1 MREPAVL
8 GRAVREAHAGEF
20 VAVAGPQ
27 HGPGAGC
34 SARSGRTRRPG
45 STAAGSRSCRLRSGT
60 LSRTR
65 PGEDRAGSPLRAFA
79 FRRWNQPLLRFA
91 RPGRSCAGGAR
102 AGGHRRSG
110 GCPFPRGGTGLL
122 RTIRFPADG
131 RFPDCPLRT
140 VPGAA
145 GKPAGASA
153 SAAVAQA
160 GDRHTEPVRPGG
172 RARVLAD
179 IATIGI
185 LQERAIRRG
194 ELLTEQLQHALK
206 QPGRRRT
213 GLPVP
218 AGWKWTL
225 RAPQPG
231 GRGGRSRR
239 TESGADARRR
249 ELSAGVTRRGR
260 ETTRNGPAS
269 CTVRRR
275 ERAARTDVSARSASR
290 RYCGFSREGRLLGK
304 CRCRVPGPWR
314 SDICDTEPVPTV
326 LRSDSPIPRAS
337 VAPATASGSSMRA
350 ATSTWPSWS
359 RRPGATRRSSGTTT
373 ASTRCGACR
382 AGNPADRGQLR
393 ARAARC
399 PENRAVRLISS
410 TTIRK
415 PAEAAVRSS
424 GSRKGLPGR
433 ITHTTTAL
441 AESASTKPNSRA
453 GSAHSRNTQLRS
465 RRHSTRADTAHFG
478 VPGFAF
484 EAQTTVGA
492 PRSRRAGP
500 EETGGPNRTEHRQ
513 GPRFSADSVP
523 AAAKNSPHSPSG
535 SPAGPPRPVRRA
547 NPDP

>member
-1 MREPAVL
+1 MAQFRWGALSGGAGSPTGQRVGTRCGCCGVAGPRPSASGRVSGTGEFCRSRKAFAGCGNSGHRALSAAREGGPLCHANFRSADRGRPCRRAGPSPACRAAAGGVRLRNRLHDAIAELTDDAPLHPAVSMAGPL
-8 GRAVREAHAGEF
+8 DAVPAQLAEQVEAVVREA
-20 VAVAGPQ
+20 VSNAVR
-27 HGPGAGC
+27 H
-34 SARSGRTRRPG
+34 
-45 STAAGSRSCRLRSGT
+45 
-60 LSRTR
+60 
-65 PGEDRAGSPLRAFA
+65 
-79 FRRWNQPLLRFA
+79 
-91 RPGRSCAGGAR
+91 
-102 AGGHRRSG
+102 
-110 GCPFPRGGTGLL
+110 
-122 RTIRFPADG
+122 
-131 RFPDCPLRT
+131 
-140 VPGAA
+140 
-145 GKPAGASA
+145 AGASA
-153 SAAVAQA
+153 LSVSVAVR
-160 GDRHTEPVRPGG
+160 DEVVRISVTYDG
-172 RARVLAD
+172 
-179 IATIGI
+179 
-185 LQERAIRRG
+185 
-194 ELLTEQLQHALK
+194 
-206 QPGRRRT
+206 T
-213 GLPVP
+213 GLPEDVSP
-218 AGWKWTL
+218 
-225 RAPQPG
+225 
-231 GRGGRSRR
+231 
-239 TESGADARRR
+239 SG
-249 ELSAGVTRRGR
+249 LG
-260 ETTRNGPAS
+260 NL
-269 CTVRRR
+269 R
-275 ERAARTDVSARSASR
+275 ERAESSAAASR
-290 RYCGFSREGRLLGK
+290 SRPGS
-304 CRCRVPGPWR
+304 CRPR
-314 SDICDTEPVPTV
+314 S
-326 LRSDSPIPRAS
+326 SPIPRAS
-337 VAPATASGSSMRA
+337 VAPATASGSSTRA

-382 AGNPADRGQLR
+382 AGNPADRGPLR
-393 ARAARC
+393 ARAACC